1 MSEAEE
7 ELHWQLIALK
17 IPHER
22 EVLFAPPRKWR
33 ADFVIT
39 KPLSESFHDRFVE
52 APLLIEVDGGAFSGG
67 RHTSGAG
74 YRADL
79 EKLNKA
85 TELGYRVLRYLP
97 EQVESG
103 EALAQIEK
111 LLEVTK

>member
-7 ELHWQLIALK
+7 LLAYQLRAVN
-17 IPHER
+17 IPFER
-22 EVLFAPPRKWR
+22 EVQFAKPRKWR
-33 ADFVIT
+33 ADFVIDPCSDGGGP
-39 KPLSESFHDRFVE
+39 KDHKDH
-52 APLLIEVDGGAFSGG
+52 AWLLIEIDGGTWTSS

-85 TELGYRVLRYLP
+85 TELGYRILRFLP
-97 EQVESG
+97 EHVTSG

-111 LLEVTK
+111 VLNV